1 MSTCSFCATNPD
13 CQACGLYCHQKPLT
27 EPLKAS
33 PVICVGLSAKLSSC
47 KDEIPLDPRTIS
59 GNIILEIEKAIGFSF
74 YKTNLVKCVPLDE
87 IDMLRYPEDD
97 EIAHCIPHLKGEI
110 EEVQPKVVLLL
121 GNKVAT
127 GVAKHRNMPTPK
139 FNGYQYHT
147 IEHNGVKYIAIQ
159 HPSYIYV
166 YKRKEMKQYI
176 NAVANTIRK
185 EITDAD

>member
-1 MSTCSFCATNPD
+1 MSFCATNPD

-27 EPLKAS
+27 EPLKVS
-33 PVICVGLSAKLSSC
+33 QVVCVGLSAKLSSY
-47 KDEIPLDPRTIS
+47 KNEIPLDPRTIS
-59 GNIILEIEKAIGFSF
+59 GNLIAEIEKAVGFAF

-87 IDMLRYPEDD
+87 TDMLRYPEDD

-110 EEVQPKVVLLL
+110 VEVQPKVVLLL
-121 GNKVAT
+121 GNKVAS
-127 GVAKHRNMPTPK
+127 GVAKGRNMTTPT
-139 FNGYQYHT
+139 FNGYQYHA

-166 YKRKEMKQYI
+166 YKRKEMQQYI
-176 NAVANTIRK
+176 DAVANVVRK

>member
-1 MSTCSFCATNPD
+1 MSSHSFCAINPD

-27 EPLKAS
+27 EPLRAS
-33 PVICVGLSAKLSSC
+33 QVVCVGLSAKLSSC
-47 KDEIPLDPRTIS
+47 KDETPLDPRTVS
-59 GNIILEIEKAIGFSF
+59 GNIIAQIEQSIGFSF

-87 IDMLRYPEDD
+87 TDMLRYPTND
-97 EIAHCIPHLKGEI
+97 EIAHCATHLKGEV

-121 GNKVAT
+121 GNTVAS
-127 GVAKHRNMPTPK
+127 GVAKHRNMETPT
-139 FNGYQYHT
+139 FNGYHYHS

-166 YKRKEMKQYI
+166 YKRKEMQQYV
-176 NAVANTIRK
+176 NAVVDAIRK